1 MGDADMNDKSLRV
14 LITACG
20 APGAPGI
27 IKSLRRNGERSVW
40 LFGTDMS
47 EHAIGF
53 AMVDQWQ
60 IVPSGQQ
67 SRAFIAAMLEIV
79 RKHAIDVMLPLSTYE
94 LLPLADAREQFKA
107 LGARVMVSP
116 AHGLVIANNKAKLFA
131 RFANQTWV
139 PQHRAVQSL
148 PAFIEAVH
156 DLGFPRLP
164 VCFKPAV
171 SKGSRGFRILDKQ
184 ANSLDRLLNW
194 KPDGTRTNLDSMLEV
209 LKETESFPEFLV
221 MEYLPGLEYSVDTL
235 VANDTML
242 LAIPRSRDEI
252 RLGICFRGRAE
263 NNPELIELS
272 RYVVEELGLAYNI
285 NLQFRYD
292 REGRPKLLEI
302 NPRVSGTIVLC
313 TGAGVNMPYLGLKLA
328 LNEPFSIPLVRWG
341 TSMTRYWEE
350 MFYDADGSAY
360 TFDLL

>member
-1 MGDADMNDKSLRV
+1 MGNADMNDKPLRV
-14 LITACG
+14 LVTACG

-47 EHAIGF
+47 EHAVGC
-53 AMVDQWQ
+53 AKVDQWQ
-60 IVPSGQQ
+60 IVPPGQQ
-67 SRAFIAAMLEIV
+67 SHAFIAAMLEIV
-79 RKHAIDVMLPLSTYE
+79 RKHAIDVVLPLSTYE
-94 LLPLADAREQFKA
+94 LLPLAEAREQFEA
-107 LGARVMVSP
+107 LGAKVLVSP
-116 AHGLVIANNKAKLFA
+116 AHGLMIANDKAKLFA
-131 RFANQTWV
+131 RFTDKAWI
-139 PQHRAVQSL
+139 PWYRAVQSL

-156 DLGFPRLP
+156 ALGYPHLP

-171 SKGSRGFRILDKQ
+171 SKGSRGFRILDAH

-194 KPDGTRTNLDSMLEV
+194 KPDGTRTSLDSMLEV
-209 LKETESFPEFLV
+209 LKEAQTFPEFLV

-235 VANDTML
+235 VANGKML

-252 RLGICFRGRAE
+252 RLGICYRGRVE
-263 NNPELIELS
+263 HNSELIDLS
-272 RYVVEELGLAYNI
+272 QYVVEELGLAYNI

-313 TGAGVNMPYLGLKLA
+313 TGAGVNMPYLALKLA
-328 LNEPFSIPLVRWG
+328 LNEPFSCPSVRWG
-341 TSMTRYWEE
+341 TSMTRYWNEV
-350 MFYDADGSAY
+350 FYDADGSAY
-360 TFDLL
+360 TLDLL

>member
-1 MGDADMNDKSLRV
+1 MNNKLLRV
-14 LITACG
+14 LVTACG

-27 IKSLRRNGERSVW
+27 IKSLRHNGERDIW

-47 EHAIGF
+47 EHAAGF
-53 AMVDQWQ
+53 AMVAQWQ

-67 SRAFIAAMLEIV
+67 SQAFIAAMLEIV
-79 RKHAIDVMLPLSTYE
+79 RKHAIDVVLPLSTYE
-94 LLPLADAREQFKA
+94 LLPLAEAGEQFEA
-107 LGARVMVSP
+107 LGAKVMVSP
-116 AHGLVIANNKAKLFA
+116 APGLVVANDKVTLFT
-131 RFANQTWV
+131 RFADKTWI

-156 DLGFPRLP
+156 ALGYPHLP

-171 SKGSRGFRILDKQ
+171 SKGSRGFRILDAH
-184 ANSLDRLLNW
+184 ANNLDRLLNW

-209 LKETESFPEFLV
+209 LKEAQTFPNFVV

-235 VANDTML
+235 VANGEML

-252 RLGICFRGRAE
+252 RLGICYRGRVE
-263 NNPELIELS
+263 YSPELIDLS
-272 RYVVEELGLAYNI
+272 RHIVEELGLAYNI

-292 REGRPKLLEI
+292 RENRPKLLEI

-313 TGAGVNMPYLGLKLA
+313 TGAGVNMPYLALKLA
-328 LNEPFSIPLVRWG
+328 LNEPFSWPAVRWG
-341 TSMTRYWEE
+341 TSMTRYWQEV
-350 MFYDADGSAY
+350 FYDADGS
-360 TFDLL
+360 THTLDLL

>member
-1 MGDADMNDKSLRV
+1 
-14 LITACG
+14 
-20 APGAPGI
+20 
-27 IKSLRRNGERSVW
+27 
-40 LFGTDMS
+40 MS
-47 EHAIGF
+47 EHAVGF

-60 IVPSGQQ
+60 IVPPGQQ
-67 SRAFIAAMLEIV
+67 SQAFIAAMLEIV
-79 RKHAIDVMLPLSTYE
+79 RKHAIEAVLPLSTYE
-94 LLPLADAREQFKA
+94 LLPLAEAHEQFEA
-107 LGARVMVSP
+107 LGAKVMVSA
-116 AHGLVIANNKAKLFA
+116 AHSLEIANDKAKLFA
-131 RFANQTWV
+131 RFADNAWI

-148 PAFIEAVH
+148 PAFIEAVQA
-156 DLGFPRLP
+156 LGFPRLP
-164 VCFKPAV
+164 VCVKPAV
-171 SKGSRGFRILDKQ
+171 SKGSRGFRILDAQ

-194 KPDGTRTNLDSMLEV
+194 KPDGTRTNLDSILEV
-209 LKETESFPEFLV
+209 LKEAESFPEFLV

-292 REGRPKLLEI
+292 REGHPKLLEI

-313 TGAGVNMPYLGLKLA
+313 TGAGTNMPYLALKLA
-328 LNEPFSIPLVRWG
+328 LNEPFSIPSVRWG
-341 TSMTRYWEE
+341 TTMTRYWNEV
-350 MFYDADGSAY
+350 FYDADGSAY
-360 TFDLL
+360 TLDLL